1 MWGQLTNWDKNNKNG
16 LSADLQ
22 YFESVRPNT
31 AAAEI
36 FLLRTDLLKTS
47 FERQSNV
54 LQSGSGGGYFG
65 LRVKQ

>member
-1 MWGQLTNWDKNNKNG
+1 